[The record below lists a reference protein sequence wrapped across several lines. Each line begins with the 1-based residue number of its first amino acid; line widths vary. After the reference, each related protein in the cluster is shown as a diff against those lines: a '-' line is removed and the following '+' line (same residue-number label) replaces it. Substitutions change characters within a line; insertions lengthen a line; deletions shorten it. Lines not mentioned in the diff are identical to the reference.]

1 MSTHWTA
8 EELLDLDA
16 NYVRVNGVR
25 AVKLREIR
33 DGVYRAIRMPGC
45 SIGDYFR
52 VLSWARDKGY
62 DVR

>member
-1 MSTHWTA
+1 MRTPWTA

-16 NYVRVNGVR
+16 NYIRVNDVR

-45 SIGDYFR
+45 SLGDYFR
-52 VLSWARDKGY
+52 VLSWAHDKGY
-62 DVR
+62 DVI

>member
-1 MSTHWTA
+1 MRTPWTA

-16 NYVRVNGVR
+16 KYIRVNGVR

-52 VLSWARDKGY
+52 VLSWALDNGY
-62 DVR
+62 DVI

>member
-1 MSTHWTA
+1 MRTPWTV

-16 NYVRVNGVR
+16 NYIRVNDVR

-45 SIGDYFR
+45 SLGDYF
-52 VLSWARDKGY
+52 VALTWALEKGY
-62 DVR
+62 NVI

>member
-1 MSTHWTA
+1 MTKWTA

-16 NYVRVNGVR
+16 NFVRVDGIR

-33 DGVYRAIRMPGC
+33 EDVYRALRMPGC
-45 SIGDYFR
+45 SLGTHFA
-52 VLSWARDKGY
+52 VLTYLHDKGY